1 MKRTSKT
8 LLLVLCA
15 VLLVT
20 ASVMGTMAY
29 LTAQDTITNTFTV
42 GKVQFDAAGAL
53 DETDVDLYGVKDG
66 DTRVKANQYK
76 LIPGHTYIKDP
87 TIHIA
92 EGSEACYVFVQVDN
106 GIEAIEDKTDS
117 TKTIAG
123 QMETN
128 GWKVLSGNVY
138 YKEKAVDA
146 RDAKQDVDIFG
157 SFKLADNAVVENYA
171 SAEVKITAYLVQADG
186 FANAQAAWGA
196 TFGPTVTP

>member
-29 LTAQDTITNTFTV
+29 LTAEDTITNTFTV
-42 GKVQFDAAGAL
+42 GSVKFDANGAL

-76 LIPGHTYIKDP
+76 LIPGHTYVKDP

-106 GIEAIEDKTDS
+106 GIKDIEAAGDT
-117 TKTIAG
+117 TIAK
-123 QMETN
+123 QMKNN
-128 GWKVLSGNVY
+128 GWELLSGNVY
-138 YKEKAVDA
+138 YKENAVDA
-146 RDAKQDVDIFG
+146 RNAKQDVVIFE
-157 SFKLADNAVVENYA
+157 SFKLANNADVSGYA
-171 SAEVKITAYLVQADG
+171 EAKIEITAYLVQADG
-186 FANAQAAWGA
+186 FANAQAAWDA
-196 TFGPTVTP
+196 TFGAPVTP